1 MTGSSA
7 RIRQWLAEN
16 GSILLILSVLALFCT
31 KTLFNIPLTIMGLI
45 VLYRFI
51 TKRVTGDKNMLRL
64 LALLFLCLWLPMLI
78 AFVDAVNMARA
89 ANTVFPYLRFFLAGI
104 YILQEINST
113 ERLKKLFIGVFII
126 VTVWWGDA
134 LLQYIL
140 GRNIFGQPYDPG
152 KGLTG
157 MFYPKV
163 RLPHL
168 LAVLTPVYF
177 EFVRRYHSRFRWLWL
192 TLPPLLLVLLLGEK
206 RTAWMMLM
214 VAVLAY
220 FACLL
225 YSNRLQAGKI
235 VLGALVVIVIVSAT
249 MLNDSFRQ
257 RVHVTLGLFSADVEM
272 MDEATAWRLSL
283 WQIGGDMIAENWI
296 NGIGPRGFRYV
307 DTEYAD
313 EDNFWFQEDRHG
325 QTHPHLF
332 IMEVLIETGITGFI
346 GYLLFFI
353 ILAGAIRSRMSDSCA
368 LPWIAAIVV
377 VVFPFNAHLAFY
389 GSYWSSVVWWFVPVG
404 IAALYH
410 DKHSG

>member
-1 MTGSSA
+1 MRT
-7 RIRQWLAEN
+7 RLWFAEN
-16 GSILLILSVLALFCT
+16 GSILLILSVLVLFCT

-51 TKRVTGDKNMLRL
+51 TKRVASDDDRLRL
-64 LALLFLCLWLPMLI
+64 LVLLFLCLWLPMLI
-78 AFVDAVNMARA
+78 AFVDAVNMTRTVS
-89 ANTVFPYLRFFLAGI
+89 TVFFYLRYFLAGV

-113 ERLKKLFIGVFII
+113 DRLKKLFIGIFIV

-140 GRNIFGQPYDPG
+140 GRNIFGQPYDPD
-152 KGLTG
+152 KGLAG

-168 LAVLTPVYF
+168 LAVVTPVYF

-192 TLPPLLLVLLLGEK
+192 TLPPLFLVLLLGEK

-220 FACLL
+220 IACLL
-225 YSNRLQAGKI
+225 FSKRLQASKL
-235 VLGALVVIVIVSAT
+235 VLGVLIIIAIVSAT

-257 RVHVTLGLFSADVEM
+257 RVHETLGLFSADVEM
-272 MDEATAWRLSL
+272 VDEATARRLSL
-283 WQIGGDMIAENWI
+283 WEIGVDIITDNWI

-313 EDNFWFQEDRHG
+313 EDNFWIQGDRHG

-332 IMEVLIETGITGFI
+332 IMEILIETGITGFI

-353 ILAGAIRSRMSDSCA
+353 VLVGAVRSRMNSPCV
-368 LPWIAAIVV
+368 LPWIASIFV
-377 VVFPFNAHLAFY
+377 VVFPLNAHLAFY
-389 GSYWSSVVWWFVPVG
+389 GSYWSSVVWWFIPVG

-410 DKHSG
+410 DRHPG